1 MQEAK
6 ELDRM
11 KLAMQ
16 KGRVL
21 LKKKEEKLSQLESS
35 LLEEVTPASLPRS
48 LGLLPQAGSV
58 RGSWSLSGLFSCWP
72 KAAGSSRAGFWNQKR
87 AAETAE
93 RVAAESSLGR
103 LRGLSLEKTRAG
115 HLM

>member
-1 MQEAK
+1 
-6 ELDRM
+6 M

-48 LGLLPQAGSV
+48 LGLLPQAASV

>member
-1 MQEAK
+1 
-6 ELDRM
+6 M

-16 KGRVL
+16 KGHVL

-58 RGSWSLSGLFSCWP
+58 RGSWSLSGLARGWCLPAELDFGTKREQQRLLSVWLQ
-72 KAAGSSRAGFWNQKR
+72 KAAW
-87 AAETAE
+87 
-93 RVAAESSLGR
+93 ESC
-103 LRGLSLEKTRAG
+103 
-115 HLM
+115 MD